1 MTFLPYFKYFI
12 FIGINWNFRLAFFTI
27 YHEIKGE
34 NKYHTH
40 TIEIDRLKRL
50 SVKGENKKHASI
62 YQAANYFLLEKAF
75 TYLQEIQ
82 SNGAFVD
89 FGSGK
94 GRVMAVAAHYGFTKI
109 TGIDFAPA
117 LCLQATENIKRIQ
130 PLFPDAEFL
139 INCDDAINYPIQKE
153 DSVFFFFNPF
163 DEIIMLE
170 VVKNILKSL
179 KENPREIQ
187 VIYINP
193 LYKEIFLSAGFIEE
207 YHLMKMDYLEL
218 SILSF
223 LMDED

>member
-82 SNGAFVD
+82 SN
-89 FGSGK
+89 
-94 GRVMAVAAHYGFTKI
+94 
-109 TGIDFAPA
+109 
-117 LCLQATENIKRIQ
+117 
-130 PLFPDAEFL
+130 
-139 INCDDAINYPIQKE
+139 
-153 DSVFFFFNPF
+153 
-163 DEIIMLE
+163 
-170 VVKNILKSL
+170 
-179 KENPREIQ
+179 
-187 VIYINP
+187 
-193 LYKEIFLSAGFIEE
+193 
-207 YHLMKMDYLEL
+207 
-218 SILSF
+218 
-223 LMDED
+223 